1 MLSWMTAPQMK
12 ETDWKS
18 TILGLEDE
26 TAECCPS
33 LDISRV
39 GDDNVALGH
48 ARVGDDDIMLE
59 HPHVGD
65 VDNLIVNTRVGDDSI
80 LMENP
85 GVDDDDIAMESP
97 NVGDDNTAVE
107 NPCVGDVIVSG
118 ENHAVEE
125 LVEPAVGM
133 EFASEDEAKVF
144 YKAYAKHMGFV
155 VRTSSFYCSK
165 LNGERISREFV
176 CSRQGLRKINETRN
190 VNDTTNGGKKKRKRF
205 TKRTGCTAM
214 ITVRKQE
221 ASGKWVIVKFRKDH
235 NHPLLGSNEVLTPSP
250 RPPKTAKS
258 SKNRGR
264 EKGKKVRKATP
275 VSKEDC
281 GQPSNVSVD
290 DNTSINK
297 VAKVRRW
304 YFGNETQNILGYFKR
319 RQANDPGFFY
329 AVEVDEK
336 QCLSRVFW
344 VDGRSRMAYEHFGDV
359 VTFDTS
365 YRSNRFQVPF
375 APFIGVNHHL
385 QPVSFGCALLG
396 DENISTFVW
405 LFKTWLTAMNE
416 RHPVSLITDR
426 DKAVRTAVSNVFPE
440 VHHRFCLLQI
450 NKKRNAKLP
459 HAVNAHPHF
468 QMDFDRCIHRAETI
482 EEFESCWDALL
493 VKYMLTENEW
503 FKSLYEDRRQWVSV
517 YLRDKFFADLSTE
530 QRGDPFFDVRVN
542 EQTSLQD
549 FLMRYE
555 RELNDRYE
563 KEAHEDYL
571 PIDTSPLLC
580 TRSPIE
586 KQAAS
591 IYTRKVF
598 NIFQEELLEE
608 CNYSV
613 NKIDDDGATSTY
625 RVARF
630 QQEYKGWSV
639 TFNVSEMKTNCSCK
653 KFEFSGILCRH
664 ILAVFRVANVFTIPL
679 HYILKRWTKNAK
691 SGGDSDKSVIDAQAT
706 HHQVMLLRYN
716 ILCRE
721 ALRCV
726 ENTTL
731 SLDVFNAAM
740 DALREAARNT
750 AAAKEI
756 ITIVENVGTMVN
768 GTYMENASV
777 VREEN
782 VAEDQVASH
791 DPKSSKAKG
800 QTPNRKSKSMCS
812 LCKGPKHNI
821 RSCPAK
827 AQSTPEESTP
837 MVLRSRVARS

>member
-1 MLSWMTAPQMK
+1 MMLSWMTAPQMK
-12 ETDWKS
+12 ETDWKN

-26 TAECCPS
+26 TAELVP
-33 LDISRV
+33 RV
-39 GDDNVALGH
+39 GDDN
-48 ARVGDDDIMLE
+48 IMLG

-65 VDNLIVNTRVGDDSI
+65 VDTMLVNSRVGDDSI
-80 LMENP
+80 LLENP
-85 GVDDDDIAMESP
+85 GVGDDDIGMESP
-97 NVGDDNTAVE
+97 NIGDDRNAVE
-107 NPCVGDVIVSG
+107 NPCVGDVIAAA
-118 ENHAVEE
+118 ENHAGEE
-125 LVEPAVGM
+125 SLEPAVGM
-133 EFASEDEAKVF
+133 EFASEEEAKVF

-235 NHPLLGSNEVLTPSP
+235 NHPLLGSSEVLTP

-258 SKNRGR
+258 TKNRAR
-264 EKGKKVRKATP
+264 EKGKKVRKATTP
-275 VSKEDC
+275 VPKDDR
-281 GQPSNVSVD
+281 GQPSNVSLD
-290 DNTSINK
+290 DNASINK

-329 AVEVDEK
+329 AVEVDER

-344 VDGRSRMAYEHFGDV
+344 VDGRSRTAYEHFGDV

-385 QPVSFGCALLG
+385 QPISFGCALLG

-416 RHPVSLITDR
+416 RLPVSLITDR
-426 DKAVRTAVSNVFPE
+426 DKAVRTAVANVFPE
-440 VHHRFCLLQI
+440 IHHRFCLSQI

-468 QMDFDRCIHRAETI
+468 QMDFDRCIHRAETV

-493 VKYMLTENEW
+493 EKYVLRENEW
-503 FKSLYEDRRQWVSV
+503 LKSLYEDRHQWVSV
-517 YLRDKFFADLSTE
+517 YLRDKFFADMSSE
-530 QRGDPFFDVRVN
+530 QQCESNHPFFDVRVN

-549 FLMRYE
+549 FLMHYE

-571 PIDTSPLLC
+571 PIDTSPTLC
-580 TRSPIE
+580 TRSAIE
-586 KQAAS
+586 KQAAN

-598 NIFQEELLEE
+598 EIFQEELLEE

-613 NKIDDDGATSTY
+613 NKIDDDGVTSTY

-630 QQEYKGWSV
+630 QQEYKGWPV
-639 TFNVSEMKTNCSCK
+639 TFNVSERKTNCGCK
-653 KFEFSGILCRH
+653 KFEFSGILCCH
-664 ILAVFRVANVFTIPL
+664 ILAVFRVANVFTIPS

-691 SGGDSDKSVIDAQAT
+691 SGGDSDKYVIDAQAT
-706 HHQVMLLRYN
+706 HHQVMFLRYN

-740 DALREAARNT
+740 DALQEAARNT

-756 ITIVENVGTMVN
+756 ITIVENVGMTIN
-768 GTYMENASV
+768 GIHMENASV
-777 VREEN
+777 AHEEN
-782 VAEDQVASH
+782 VAENQAASH

-812 LCKGPKHNI
+812 HCKGPKHNI

-827 AQSTPEESTP
+827 VGIFMLSSHSVPR
-837 MVLRSRVARS
+837 LKLL